1 MISTSCCQDLKE
13 KQPISIR
20 RDTRASFK
28 ISRKISPGLVGV
40 AFLWLII
47 DAPTGTAPPVNPCM
61 YANCDTTAPP
71 IAPDGPNEDK
81 II

>member
-13 KQPISIR
+13 KRQISIR

-47 DAPTGTAPPVNPCM
+47 DAPTGTAPLVNPCM

>member
-28 ISRKISPGLVGV
+28 ISRKICPGLVGV

-47 DAPTGTAPPVNPCM
+47 DAPTGTAPLVNPCM

>member
-1 MISTSCCQDLKE
+1 MISTSRCQNLKE

-20 RDTRASFK
+20 QATRGSFK

-71 IAPDGPNEDK
+71 IAPDGPIEDK

>member
-20 RDTRASFK
+20 RDTRGSFK
-28 ISRKISPGLVGV
+28 ISRKIAPGLVGV

-47 DAPTGTAPPVNPCM
+47 DAPTGTAPLVNPCM

>member
-71 IAPDGPNEDK
+71 IAPDGPIEDK